1 MAIYLSGELIGVND
15 ASGRTSYNPGQ
26 QIPKFC
32 WTMVHYSGLQSSD
45 YSADVNTGEWYG
57 AFVSL
62 THNDDN
68 EKYENELWF
77 TSGDYYGVASS
88 SLGTTG
94 DGGAGRISAPKIT
107 TSSGIRTITVAA
119 TGLTAGSWVKCWVL
133 RFK

>member
-1 MAIYLSGELIGVND
+1 MAIYLSGQMIGVND
-15 ASGRTSYNPGQ
+15 ASGRTTYNPGQ

-32 WTMVHYSGLQSSD
+32 WTKVHDSGTLSSD
-45 YSADVNTGEWYG
+45 YSVDVSTGEWYG

-68 EKYENELWF
+68 ALYENELWF
-77 TSGDYYGVASS
+77 SSGDYYAVASS

-94 DGGAGRISAPKIT
+94 DGAAGRISAPAIA
-107 TSSGIRTITVAA
+107 TSNGVRTITVAA